1 MYGVVLW
8 SDKKQNRA
16 VIWCEDHRNL
26 AFYKDES
33 NLSEASGFVPGDLVE
48 FDLREVDDMRLAVD
62 PSIVSKHEFASL
74 PGDLKTAKAKL
85 RRNKIAPPKPV
96 GSHRNVVTLHP
107 RGTAKA
113 PRAAEPAYR

>member
-33 NLSEASGFVPGDLVE
+33 NLSEASLFVPGDLVE

-62 PSIVSKHEFASL
+62 PCVVSAHEFPSL
-74 PGDLKTAKAKL
+74 PGDLKAAKANL
-85 RRNKIAPPKPV
+85 RRNKIAPPIPSPRKN
-96 GSHRNVVTLHP
+96 NVVALHP
-107 RGTAKA
+107 RGTPKA
-113 PRAAEPAYR
+113 HRAVESAYR